1 MSAVPLEINY
11 GTGVVITLIAIL
23 LSILVTVIPSYMASR
38 LNPITSLRF
47 K

>member
-1 MSAVPLEINY
+1 MTSVPLELDFGI
-11 GTGVVITLIAIL
+11 GITITSIAIL
-23 LSILVTVIPSYMASR
+23 LSILVTVFPSYMASR